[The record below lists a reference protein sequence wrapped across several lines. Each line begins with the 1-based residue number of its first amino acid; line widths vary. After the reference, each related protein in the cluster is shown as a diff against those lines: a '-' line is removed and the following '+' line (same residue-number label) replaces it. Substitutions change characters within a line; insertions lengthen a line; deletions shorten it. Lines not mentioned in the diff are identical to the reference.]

1 MTEVLNHSVTKGDY
15 ANVKRDGYY
24 SLSLPLWGN
33 GNDLLEGL
41 PQSLPPWWSPRRDA
55 VLRNAPRLE
64 GMYGSAIAIAIT
76 KLASKGWALDG
87 TDRKTARARDIMMNA
102 CHRKGWVP
110 FISRLSRDY
119 LTTDNGA
126 FVEVVR
132 VGRAM
137 GSRIIGLEP
146 LDSLRCTR
154 TGDPAVPVLYR
165 DRDGAE
171 HELRDYQ
178 VLDFVDMPDPG
189 DTWNGVGLCATSRAY
204 RYITKLAAIEQFCI
218 EKVTGR
224 RALALYLIGGVS
236 PATLEGILTTA
247 DASAKSR
254 GIERYLGAI
263 LAGMAGDAAPTMITI
278 PFAELPDGFDRQQ
291 EWDISLLAYAD
302 SIGLDIQD
310 LQPLQG
316 GLSGTSGQTRTL
328 DNKAKGKGM
337 AALQQQLTHAFNE
350 FVFATGTTFSFTE
363 KDYGDLKI
371 AAEISKIRTDDY
383 TAQIEKGMITPAQA
397 LNKKVDDNDM
407 PREFL
412 AEDLTAQNSVDDS
425 DGKEGAAPD
434 AEQVAATAAVAAP
447 GATAATAA
455 RIPPVPAVAVE

>member
-1 MTEVLNHSVTKGDY
+1 MTDVLEKSVTKGDY

-24 SLSLPLWGN
+24 SLNLPLWGN
-33 GNDLLEGL
+33 GGELLEGL
-41 PQSLPPWWSPRRDA
+41 PVRLPAWWSQERDA
-55 VLRNAPRLE
+55 VLRAAPRME

-76 KLASKGWALDG
+76 KMASKGWALDG
-87 TDRKTARARDIMMNA
+87 TDRKTARAREIMMNA

-110 FISRLSRDY
+110 FISRTARDY

-126 FVEVVR
+126 FVEIVR
-132 VGRAM
+132 ATSAI
-137 GSRIIGLEP
+137 GSRILGLEP

-154 TGDPAVPVLYR
+154 TGDPSVPVLYR
-165 DRDGAE
+165 DRNGAE

-204 RYITKLAAIEQFCI
+204 RYITKLAAIEQFVV

-224 RALALYLIGGVS
+224 RALALYLIGGIS

-247 DASAKSR
+247 DASAKAR

-263 LAGMAGDAAPTMITI
+263 LAGMAGDQPPSLVTI
-278 PFAELPDGFDRQQ
+278 PFAELPDGFDRQE

-337 AALQQQLTHAFNE
+337 AALQQQLTHALNE
-350 FVFATGTTFSFTE
+350 FVFASGVTFSFTE
-363 KDYGDLKI
+363 RSIDDMK
-371 AAEISKIRTDDY
+371 AEAEVSKIRTEDL
-383 TAQIEKGMITPAQA
+383 TMQIESGMISPAQA

-412 AEDLTAQNSVDDS
+412 PEDLTAANSVDDS
-425 DGKEGAAPD
+425 DGKEAVEDVPAEVAAAAASAAPIPPP
-434 AEQVAATAAVAAP
+434 AAAP
-447 GATAATAA
+447 
-455 RIPPVPAVAVE
+455 VE